1 MTTAVERSMILP
13 MVQQIMVKDNNPD
26 AWRKNLIQLHIFEA
40 QEAKDLSDREL
51 SLIHHA
57 LLVQKFSQLPTEELL
72 REAEKHQ
79 VQYHVSFDQ
88 DDFQM
93 GAVCY

>member
-1 MTTAVERSMILP
+1 MASTVEKSMILP
-13 MVQQIMVKDNNPD
+13 MVQQIMVNNNNPE
-26 AWRKNLIQLHIFEA
+26 AWRKELIRLQIFDA

-57 LLVQKFSQLPTEELL
+57 LLVQKLSQMPTDEVL

-79 VQYHVSFDQ
+79 VRYHVSFDQ
-88 DDFQM
+88 DDFQA